1 MKKIVNIMVAILLV
15 TIIIPITSA
24 AAKEE
29 VNSNDGTKW
38 NIATQCDDIGI
49 CDCEN
54 SYSSHNKNLSN
65 ELNKKGIES
74 KILTCN
80 CGSEIFARVAHTGDW
95 NYSKDIV
102 CKHGRKGMD
111 YIYIR
116 RIIISYD
123 CNRCD
128 YYAEVDL
135 IESKTVCKGD

>member
-65 ELNKKGIES
+65 ELNKKGI
-74 KILTCN
+74 
-80 CGSEIFARVAHTGDW
+80 
-95 NYSKDIV
+95 
-102 CKHGRKGMD
+102 
-111 YIYIR
+111 
-116 RIIISYD
+116 
-123 CNRCD
+123 
-128 YYAEVDL
+128 
-135 IESKTVCKGD
+135 